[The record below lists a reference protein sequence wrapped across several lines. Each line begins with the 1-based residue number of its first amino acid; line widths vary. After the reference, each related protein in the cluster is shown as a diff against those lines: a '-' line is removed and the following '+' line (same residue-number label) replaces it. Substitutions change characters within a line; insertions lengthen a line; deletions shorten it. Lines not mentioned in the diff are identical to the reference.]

1 VSEKWERSLN
11 PEYSTNPFSAS
22 EDLALME
29 AVRLSPDAGWTEI
42 SRLFPSRHARTLA
55 NRWNELA
62 NSEDLLRKYGRAMKQ
77 KGARRGVVGREGL
90 LSLDDFVVRAKKELD
105 ED

>member
-1 VSEKWERSLN
+1 
-11 PEYSTNPFSAS
+11 
-22 EDLALME
+22 ME

-42 SRLFPSRHARTLA
+42 SRLFPSRHARTCA

-62 NSEDLLRKYGRAMKQ
+62 SPEDLLRKYGNVMKQ
-77 KGARRGVVGREGL
+77 EGARRGVVGSEGL
-90 LSLDDFVVRAKKELD
+90 LSSDDFVVRAKQLD